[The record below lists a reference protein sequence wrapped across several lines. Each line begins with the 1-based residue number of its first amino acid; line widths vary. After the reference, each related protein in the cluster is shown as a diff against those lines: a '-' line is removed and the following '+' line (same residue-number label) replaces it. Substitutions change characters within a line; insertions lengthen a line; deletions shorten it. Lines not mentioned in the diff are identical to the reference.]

1 MSGTA
6 ALLDDGAWTLSET
19 RRVITRAA
27 WLQEQTRELVLTY
40 RSHRVR
46 GIGGS
51 SGVDGDRGAIVRVL
65 ASQPTKTF
73 AGLSRGGGCMLCG
86 SAIKRDE
93 PEYEIESSTLTMTV
107 DADCFK
113 MIELQIAEARPN
125 D

>member
-6 ALLDDGAWTLSET
+6 ALLDDGAWTLKET

-51 SGVDGDRGAIVRVL
+51 SGVDGDGDRGAIVRVL

-73 AGLSRGGGCMLCG
+73 AGLSRGGVCMLCG
-86 SAIKRDE
+86 SA
-93 PEYEIESSTLTMTV
+93 TMTV
-107 DADCFK
+107 DAECFK
-113 MIELQIAEARPN
+113 MIEPQIAEARPN